1 MQQLMRVHQSS
12 VIGPTV
18 WWVVCGGWCVV
29 GGGGLVVPAP
39 FPFSP
44 GQALLGSDLHQVLH
58 PKKDDEAKKPIG
70 EGKDEEKKDE

>member
-1 MQQLMRVHQSS
+1 MDMASEYGRKRVM
-12 VIGPTV
+12 
-18 WWVVCGGWCVV
+18 VVCGGWCVV

>member
-1 MQQLMRVHQSS
+1 MTEKGLWWCV
-12 VIGPTV
+12 VGGV